1 MTRVS
6 TAQIDAFVAAL
17 PEWQRENLTHFRDA
31 VHRVAPTAL
40 EGWKW
45 DVPVFL
51 LNKRL
56 VCAMSAFA
64 NHTKYNFFD
73 GAALADPDGLFN
85 SGLDSKKSRSINLAG
100 GDTLQ
105 AGQLDRLIGEA
116 FSTAEA
122 AAKQSR

>member
-1 MTRVS
+1 MS

-17 PEWQRENLTHFRDA
+17 PDWQSKNLTRFRKA
-31 VHRVAPTAL
+31 VHKAAPAVE

-51 LNKRL
+51 VNGRL

-73 GAALADPDGLFN
+73 GAALTDPEHLFN
-85 SGLDSKKSRSINLAG
+85 SGLDSKKSRSINLARG
-100 GDTLQ
+100 ESLD
-105 AGQLDRLIGEA
+105 AGQLDGLIVEA
-116 FSTAEA
+116 FA
-122 AAKQSR
+122 AAQAGRPAKSSH